1 MIILTGGAGFIG
13 SNVLAA
19 LNAAGRRDVLV
30 VDSLGTGDKWKNLVG
45 RSFLDIVSKQ
55 EFRDR
60 MALEEFDGV
69 EAVIHMGACS
79 ATTERN
85 ADYLLD
91 NNFRYSVD
99 VAEFAMTVGA
109 RFIYASS
116 AATYGNGSRG
126 YSDNTTDLQPLNMY
140 GYSKHLFDDW
150 IRRNGYEQN
159 CVGLKFFNVFGPN
172 EEHKADMRSMVSK
185 SYRQIMQTGRVSLFR
200 SSHPD
205 YADGGQ
211 MRDFIYVKDCCSV
224 ILELLGNP
232 SINGLYNLGT
242 GVPRTWNDL
251 VAAVFAALQVPCAID
266 YVDMPA
272 TLVGQYQN
280 YTCASVD
287 KLTSA
292 LPRATFTPLEDAIA
306 DYVSN
311 YLSKEWSN
319 L

>member
-1 MIILTGGAGFIG
+1 
-13 SNVLAA
+13 
-19 LNAAGRRDVLV
+19 
-30 VDSLGTGDKWKNLVG
+30 
-45 RSFLDIVSKQ
+45 
-55 EFRDR
+55 
-60 MALEEFDGV
+60 
-69 EAVIHMGACS
+69 
-79 ATTERN
+79 
-85 ADYLLD
+85 
-91 NNFRYSVD
+91 
-99 VAEFAMTVGA
+99 
-109 RFIYASS
+109 
-116 AATYGNGSRG
+116 
-126 YSDNTTDLQPLNMY
+126 
-140 GYSKHLFDDW
+140 
-150 IRRNGYEQN
+150 
-159 CVGLKFFNVFGPN
+159 
-172 EEHKADMRSMVSK
+172 MVSK

-251 VAAVFAALQVPCAID
+251 VAAVVAALQVPCAID